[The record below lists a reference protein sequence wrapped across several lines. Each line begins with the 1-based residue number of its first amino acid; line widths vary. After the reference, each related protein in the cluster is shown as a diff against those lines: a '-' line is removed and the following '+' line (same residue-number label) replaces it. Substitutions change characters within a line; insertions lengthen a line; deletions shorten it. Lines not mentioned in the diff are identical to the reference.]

1 MVLILSHWLF
11 HGEAPE
17 RRVAFMSLLKIAAWL
32 SALLV
37 AGPVAA
43 QCLEYEPKVVNLSG
57 TVARETHPGRPDY
70 ESIANGDKP
79 ETIWVLK
86 LKVPICV
93 LAAANE
99 DVREDNQ
106 TEIQLVLDQ
115 EQYRKYRGL
124 LGQKVTV
131 TGKLFHSHTG
141 HHHKKLLLITS
152 KIKKN
157 V

>member
-1 MVLILSHWLF
+1 
-11 HGEAPE
+11 
-17 RRVAFMSLLKIAAWL
+17 MSLLKIAAWL
-32 SALLV
+32 IALLA

-57 TVARETHPGRPDY
+57 TVVRETHPGRPGF
-70 ESIANGDKP
+70 ESIANGDEP
-79 ETIWVLK
+79 QIIWVLK

-93 LAAANE
+93 VAANE
-99 DVREDNQ
+99 VDVHENNQ
-106 TEIQLVLDQ
+106 TEIQLVLDRG
-115 EQYRKYRGL
+115 QYTKYRGL

-131 TGKLFHSHTG
+131 SGRLFHGHSS